1 MKTELLKKLGRI
13 NTIPAGWKLT
23 TVGKVCK
30 IRNDLRKPLSTEERA
45 KIQGAYPYYGPTGVL
60 DFIDHHLV
68 EGQFALIGE
77 DGDHFL
83 KPEQKAQ
90 TLLVNGKFNVN
101 NHAHLIQGTEKCS
114 SEWFFLYFHH
124 RDITH
129 LISRQGAS
137 RYKLNKDTL
146 SKLPILVPPLNEQ
159 LEIYKLFTTWDDAI
173 EKTELLIS
181 MKSKIRE
188 SLANRLLFGKDRVS
202 NRQAGHE
209 YKQNKWFNVPHD
221 WSLTKIENIATEI
234 VERNSCGSD
243 HTVLSCSK
251 HVGFVESL
259 SYFKKKVYSDNTD
272 NYKIIK
278 YGEFGYPSNH
288 IEEGSI
294 GLQNLCDK
302 GIVSPIYTVFQVDG
316 KQVNSSYL
324 FKLLKT
330 NIYRHIFQASTSS
343 SVDRRGSLRW
353 GEFSKIEVPLPS
365 LDEQKDIA
373 HVLNNFDKEIKIFE
387 QLLEKYRL
395 QKRGLMQKLL
405 TGEWQ
410 VSSVQPIAEGARQE
424 LSKERTA

>member
-1 MKTELLKKLGRI
+1 MKTDLLKKLGRI
-13 NTIPAGWKLT
+13 NTVPAGWKLT

-45 KIQGAYPYYGPTGVL
+45 KIQGSYPYYGPTGVL

-146 SKLPILVPPLNEQ
+146 SKLPILVPPLNQQ
-159 LEIYKLFTTWDDAI
+159 LEIYKLFTTWDNAI
-173 EKTELLIS
+173 EKTEALIAAKEKQFEWLTS
-181 MKSKIRE
+181 NLINRAGHKRTAASGLMIEVSKRNKNSTIERVLSVTNHSGFVLPE
-188 SLANRLLFGKDRVS
+188 EQFERRVASANVS
-202 NRQAGHE
+202 N
-209 YKQNKWFNVPHD
+209 YKVVEQGQYAYNPSRINVGSIARLDD
-221 WSLTKIENIATEI
+221 WENGI
-234 VERNSCGSD
+234 
-243 HTVLSCSK
+243 LSPMY
-251 HVGFVESL
+251 VV
-259 SYFKKKVYSDNTD
+259 FKLDTKKVCSD
-272 NYKIIK
+272 Y
-278 YGEFGYPSNH
+278 FLH
-288 IEEGSI
+288 W
-294 GLQNLCDK
+294 L
-302 GIVSPIYTVFQVDG
+302 
-316 KQVNSSYL
+316 NSSEARQRIKNSAQGSVRETVS
-324 FKLLKT
+324 FKDLGAIDIPLPAMDVQKDVTYKLNLAQKEISLLKNT
-330 NIYRHIFQASTSS
+330 LEQYRS
-343 SVDRRGSLRW
+343 
-353 GEFSKIEVPLPS
+353 
-365 LDEQKDIA
+365 
-373 HVLNNFDKEIKIFE
+373 
-387 QLLEKYRL
+387 

-410 VSSVQPIAEGARQE
+410 VGSSQHLSEETCQE
-424 LSKERTA
+424 LSREGVA

>member
-159 LEIYKLFTTWDDAI
+159 LEIYKLFTTWDNAI
-173 EKTELLIS
+173 EKTEALIAAKEKQFEWLCQTYFKPGNS
-181 MKSKIRE
+181 TNSGWEKHKIASFVTVRNERE
-188 SLANRLLFGKDRVS
+188 
-202 NRQAGHE
+202 
-209 YKQNKWFNVPHD
+209 VPSEEVPLY
-221 WSLTKIENIATEI
+221 SLTIENGVTA
-234 VERNSCGSD
+234 
-243 HTVLSCSK
+243 K
-251 HVGFVESL
+251 
-259 SYFKKKVYSDNTD
+259 TD
-272 NYKIIK
+272 RYNR
-278 YGEFGYPSNH
+278 EFLV
-288 IEEGSI
+288 I
-294 GLQNLCDK
+294 DK
-302 GIVSPIYTVFQVDG
+302 GGKKYKVVHPKDIVFNPANLRWGAIARSEVEHKVVLSPIYEVLKVDENKIDSDFLTHALTCSRQIAIFATMVEG
-316 KQVNSSYL
+316 TLVERMAVKIDTFLSCHIHVPSS
-324 FKLLKT
+324 K
-330 NIYRHIFQASTSS
+330 
-343 SVDRRGSLRW
+343 
-353 GEFSKIEVPLPS
+353 E
-365 LDEQKDIA
+365 EQKNIA
-373 HVLNNFDKEIKIFE
+373 HVLNLSKQEISLLKKTLE
-387 QLLEKYRL
+387 QYRS

-410 VSSVQPIAEGARQE
+410 VGSSQHLSEETCQE
-424 LSKERTA
+424 LSREGVA

>member
-159 LEIYKLFTTWDDAI
+159 LEIYKLFTTWDNAI
-173 EKTELLIS
+173 ETTE
-181 MKSKIRE
+181 
-188 SLANRLLFGKDRVS
+188 A
-202 NRQAGHE
+202 
-209 YKQNKWFNVPHD
+209 
-221 WSLTKIENIATEI
+221 
-234 VERNSCGSD
+234 
-243 HTVLSCSK
+243 
-251 HVGFVESL
+251 
-259 SYFKKKVYSDNTD
+259 
-272 NYKIIK
+272 
-278 YGEFGYPSNH
+278 
-288 IEEGSI
+288 
-294 GLQNLCDK
+294 
-302 GIVSPIYTVFQVDG
+302 
-316 KQVNSSYL
+316 
-324 FKLLKT
+324 
-330 NIYRHIFQASTSS
+330 
-343 SVDRRGSLRW
+343 
-353 GEFSKIEVPLPS
+353 
-365 LDEQKDIA
+365 
-373 HVLNNFDKEIKIFE
+373 
-387 QLLEKYRL
+387 
-395 QKRGLMQKLL
+395 LM
-405 TGEWQ
+405 
-410 VSSVQPIAEGARQE
+410 SA
-424 LSKERTA
+424 